1 MSTSKGLGKDFS
13 ALIPDDMLSEALA
26 VGSSAD
32 QIQNVALAD
41 LRPDP
46 NQPRKH
52 FDQEALEELAASIK
66 QHGVVQPIITVKN
79 GKSYIIIAGERRYR
93 AAQLA
98 GLSSLPAIVRSFGEQ
113 EKLEIS
119 LIENVQREDLSKLEL
134 AAAYLKLHD
143 EFSLDY
149 KEIGVRVGR
158 SESAVVNIMRLL
170 RLPLK
175 AKEALNKNL
184 ITEGHARQIVALK
197 DEVDQLKLLD
207 LIIKNGWTVRQA
219 EQYVVGHKKANEES
233 VDAKGK
239 EGVRLTKTETAE
251 TKQLAKRLNTSV
263 SVKHMAKGGR
273 LIIDFKDESHL
284 DKLMND
290 LLLGS

>member
-1 MSTSKGLGKDFS
+1 MSTPKGLGKDFS

-26 VGSSAD
+26 VGSSTD
-32 QIQNVALAD
+32 HIEHIALKN
-41 LRPDP
+41 LQPDP

-52 FDQEALEELAASIK
+52 FDEELLRELADSIT
-66 QHGVVQPIITVKN
+66 QHGIVQPLIAAKN
-79 GKSYIIIAGERRYR
+79 DSGYIIIAGERRYR
-93 AAQLA
+93 AAQLV
-98 GLSSLPAIVRSFGEQ
+98 GLKEVPAIIRSFGEQ

-143 EFSLDY
+143 QFNLDY

-170 RLPLK
+170 KLPAK
-175 AKEALNKNL
+175 AKEALNNNL

-197 DEVDQLKLLD
+197 EESEQLALLE
-207 LIIKNGWTVRQA
+207 LIIKNHWTVRQA
-219 EQYVVGHKKANEES
+219 EQYVVGHKKANKDEKTS
-233 VDAKGK
+233 
-239 EGVRLTKTETAE
+239 EGVRLTKIETKE
-251 TKQLAKRLNTSV
+251 TKQLAQRLNTQV

-284 DKLMND
+284 DKLMEE
-290 LLLGS
+290 LLG